1 MPNFKKSGLL
11 LFAGLTFLALGF
23 GRIALA
29 EDVILNDLAGGQ
41 VNFSSYDLKKPAI
54 LFFWTTWC
62 PYCREEIRK
71 LNLQSPQIAKD
82 GVALLGINVG
92 EADYKVRRFF
102 NDYALNFKMLLDRYM
117 LLADKYDVI
126 GVPTYILLDKA
137 GKVVSRYQSL
147 PKDYRGLFKP
157 KLKNE

>member
-1 MPNFKKSGLL
+1 MQNHHKFRLFLSAVLIFLVLGLGKT
-11 LFAGLTFLALGF
+11 AS
-23 GRIALA
+23 A
-29 EDVILNDLAGGQ
+29 EDIILNDLGGQ
-41 VNFSSYDLKKPAI
+41 PMNFSSYSPGKPAI

-82 GVALLGINVG
+82 GVVLLGVNVG
-92 EADYKVRRFF
+92 EADYKVRGFF
-102 NDYALNFKMLLDRYM
+102 KDYALNFKMFLDRYT

-137 GKVVSRYQSL
+137 GKVISRYQSL
-147 PKDYRGLFKP
+147 PENYKSLLFNPAP
-157 KLKNE
+157 K